1 MTISPMISKFF
12 TAISFCLLLAAC
24 ASKPIIDT
32 QGVDLVQYQEDLQ
45 DCGEIAEQINTGA
58 AVAKSAGA
66 GAAVGA
72 AFGVVTSV
80 ITGDTSA
87 IGYSAAYGAV
97 GGGSSGAFKADD
109 EKAQVI
115 RNCLR
120 NRGYSILN

>member
-1 MTISPMISKFF
+1 MTNGSMSRKIL
-12 TAISFCLLLAAC
+12 TAISLCWLLSAC

-45 DCGEIAEQINTGA
+45 DCAEIAEQINTGA

-115 RNCLR
+115 KNCLR
-120 NRGYSILN
+120 NRGYSVLN